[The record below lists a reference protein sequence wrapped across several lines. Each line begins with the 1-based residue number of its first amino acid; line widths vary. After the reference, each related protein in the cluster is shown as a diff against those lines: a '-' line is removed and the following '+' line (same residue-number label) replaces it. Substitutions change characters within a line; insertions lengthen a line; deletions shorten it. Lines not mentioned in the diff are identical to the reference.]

1 MISRT
6 VRLTSRKSLI
16 ALAMAMLSVSALWAG
31 QWTALGPDGGDV
43 RSLSYDPQNP
53 DRIFLGTSTGTLF
66 LSADGGH
73 NWSRLAHL
81 GGDDYVLDHIVID
94 PQNPK
99 HIYVSAWSVEN
110 QQAGDVFRSHDGGK
124 NWEALPGMHGK
135 SVRALAIAASRFQGP
150 GDRRARR
157 RVPQQRW
164 RQQLGADFSR
174 QPGRNQEHRIDRG

>member
-1 MISRT
+1 MISRKI
-6 VRLTSRKSLI
+6 RLISCKWLI
-16 ALAMAMLSVSALWAG
+16 TLAIVVLSTSALWAG

-53 DRIFLGTSTGTLF
+53 DRIYLGTSTGTLF

-81 GGDDYVLDHIVID
+81 GGDDNVLDHIAID

-99 HIYVSAWSVEN
+99 HIYVSAWSVVN
-110 QQAGDVFRSHDGGK
+110 QQAGDVLSFARRRQQLGSASGHARQIGAGHGHRS
-124 NWEALPGMHGK
+124 L
-135 SVRALAIAASRFQGP
+135 RFKGA
-150 GDRRARR
+150 GHRRPRR
-157 RVPQQRW
+157 RVPQQEW

-174 QPGRNQEHRIDRG
+174 RARPN